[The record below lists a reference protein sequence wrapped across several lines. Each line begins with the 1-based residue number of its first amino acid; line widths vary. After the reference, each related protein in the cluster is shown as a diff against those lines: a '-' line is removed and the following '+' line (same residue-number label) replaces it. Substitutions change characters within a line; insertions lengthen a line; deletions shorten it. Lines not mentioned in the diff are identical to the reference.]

1 MDRLSNRVH
10 GLWSGF
16 TAIVPDF
23 KAFIPVIGQ
32 IPDECTGLGP
42 DAIPAVRGEG
52 SSL

>member
-1 MDRLSNRVH
+1 MH
-10 GLWSGF
+10 GPRSGF

-42 DAIPAVRGEG
+42 HAIPAVRDE
-52 SSL
+52 SSS